1 MILFRCN
8 VSPSVG
14 AGHLTRCRTLAAM
27 LVARGVACAMAGPD
41 ESWRLPG
48 DDALF
53 QSWTPLTWT
62 TGEADAEA
70 FIALASRLK
79 ARVAVMDDYRMDEPY
94 QLRLR
99 AAGLKWLQQFD
110 ASNPPPFWA
119 DFVANGGPRETP
131 EHYRALA
138 RNPALEFL
146 LGPEFAVLRPAF
158 ANLPPRD
165 ADRPLKR
172 LLISFGGG
180 DDRGMVVRTL
190 EALMDEGPADVSVRV
205 MSGVSNPGNAAI
217 AGWIAGHAPDRAVLA
232 INPEDVAG
240 EYLNADLAVIAGGTS
255 TFEAAAA
262 GVPMLITAMADNQ
275 IRQGLGWQD
284 RGAAIYLGRAPE
296 VNPLDIA
303 AQVTALA
310 ANDAARG
317 AMSRAG
323 QANVDGQ
330 GCARLVDRLMGAMNG

>member
-27 LVARGVACAMAGPD
+27 LVERGVACAMAGPE

-70 FIALASRLK
+70 FIALAERLG

-99 AAGLKWLQQFD
+99 SAGLTWLQQFD

-158 ANLPPRD
+158 CNLPPRK
-165 ADRPLKR
+165 AGRPLKR

-190 EALMDEGPADVSVRV
+190 EALMEGPDDLSLRV
-205 MSGVSNPGNAAI
+205 MSGAGNPGNGSI
-217 AGWIAGHAPDRAVLA
+217 QSWIADHAPDRAMLA
-232 INPEDVAG
+232 VNPEDVAG

-303 AQVTALA
+303 AHVAALA
-310 ANDAARG
+310 ADDGRRTT
-317 AMSRAG
+317 MSRAG

-330 GCARLVDRLMGAMNG
+330 GCARLVDRLIGALN

>member
-27 LVARGVACAMAGPD
+27 LVQRGVACAMAGPD
-41 ESWRLPG
+41 DSWRLAG

-53 QSWTPLTWT
+53 RSWTPLTWT

-70 FIALASRLK
+70 FIALADRLD

-138 RNPALEFL
+138 RNPGTEFL

-158 ANLPPRD
+158 ANLPPHE
-165 ADRPLKR
+165 ADRPLER
-172 LLISFGGG
+172 VLVSFGGG
-180 DDRGMVVRTL
+180 DDRGMVVRAL
-190 EALMDEGPADVSVRV
+190 EALIAEGPADVSVRV
-205 MSGVSNPGNAAI
+205 MSGAGNPGNSAI
-217 AGWIAGHAPDRAVLA
+217 AAWIAEHAPERAVLA
-232 INPEDVAG
+232 VNPDDVAG

-284 RGAAIYLGRAPE
+284 RGAAIYLGRAPQ
-296 VNPLDIA
+296 VNPLD
-303 AQVTALA
+303 LA
-310 ANDAARG
+310 AHVRTLAADPAGRT

-323 QANVDGQ
+323 QANVDGR
-330 GCARLVDRLMGAMNG
+330 GCARLVDRLIGAMKG

>member
-27 LVARGVACAMAGPD
+27 LVERGVVCAMAGPD

-70 FIALASRLK
+70 FTALAARLG

-99 AAGLKWLQQFD
+99 AAGLRWLQQFD

-138 RNPALEFL
+138 RNPGTEFL

-158 ANLPPRD
+158 ANLPPRQ

-190 EALMDEGPADVSVRV
+190 EALVDQGPEDVSLRV
-205 MSGVSNPGNAAI
+205 MSGAGNPGNASI
-217 AGWIAGHAPDRAVLA
+217 QRWIGDHAPERAVLA
-232 INPEDVAG
+232 VNPHDVAG

-262 GVPMLITAMADNQ
+262 GAPMLITAMADNQ

-284 RGAAIYLGRAPE
+284 RGAAIYLGRASE

-303 AQVTALA
+303 AGAVALA
-310 ANDAARG
+310 ADDGRRTS
-317 AMSRAG
+317 MSRAG
-323 QANVDGQ
+323 QANVDGL
-330 GCARLVDRLMGAMNG
+330 GCARLVDRLIGALNG

>member
-14 AGHLTRCRTLAAM
+14 VGHLTRCRTLAAM
-27 LVARGVACAMAGPD
+27 LVERGVGCAMAGPED
-41 ESWRLPG
+41 AWRLPG
-48 DDALF
+48 DAALF
-53 QSWTPLTWT
+53 QSWTPLSWT
-62 TGEADAEA
+62 SAEADAAA
-70 FIALASRLK
+70 FVELAGSLG
-79 ARVAVMDDYRMDEPY
+79 ARVAVMDDYRVDEAY
-94 QLRLR
+94 QRRLR
-99 AAGLKWLQQFD
+99 AAGLRWLQQFD

-138 RNPALEFL
+138 RNPATEFL

-158 ANLPPRD
+158 AKLPARD
-165 ADRPLKR
+165 ANRPLRR

-180 DDRGMVVRTL
+180 DDRGMAVRAL
-190 EALMDEGPADVSVRV
+190 EALTAGPADLSMRV
-205 MSGVSNPGNAAI
+205 MSGASNPGNPVI
-217 AGWIAGHAPDRAVLA
+217 ADWIASHAADRAELVV
-232 INPEDVAG
+232 NPDDVAG

-284 RGAAIYLGRAPE
+284 RGAAIYLGRASE
-296 VNPLDIA
+296 VDPLDIA
-303 AQVTALA
+303 AQATALGR
-310 ANDAARG
+310 DAARRA

-330 GCARLVDRLMGAMNG
+330 GCARLADRLIGALN

>member
-27 LVARGVACAMAGPD
+27 LVERGVTCAMAGPD
-41 ESWRLPG
+41 ETWRLPG
-48 DDALF
+48 DAALF

-62 TGEADAEA
+62 TGEADAAA
-70 FIALASRLK
+70 FIALAERLGV
-79 ARVAVMDDYRMDEPY
+79 RVAVMDDYRMDEPY

-180 DDRGMVVRTL
+180 DDQGMVVRTL
-190 EALMDEGPADVSVRV
+190 EALTAGGPADLSLRV
-205 MSGVSNPGNAAI
+205 MSGASNPRNESIAA
-217 AGWIAGHAPDRAVLA
+217 WIADHAPDRAVLA
-232 INPEDVAG
+232 VNPDDVAG
-240 EYLNADLAVIAGGTS
+240 EYLKADLAVIAGGTS

-262 GVPMLITAMADNQ
+262 GAPMLITAMADNQ

-303 AQVTALA
+303 GHVAALA
-310 ANDAARG
+310 ADDARRT

-323 QANVDGQ
+323 QANVDGK
-330 GCARLVDRLMGAMNG
+330 GCARLVDRLIGALN